1 MTITTILENAA
12 ALFWLR
18 PVLARARHHHRRPT
32 ARFQPPPRRSPPRAG
47 GRPHGGEEGLAVSDS
62 KKLCPFKKDIE
73 RSIEKRSGKVTM
85 RERFAPC
92 AKEKCMAYD
101 RHREQCRRL
110 EAQK

>member
-1 MTITTILENAA
+1 M
-12 ALFWLR
+12 
-18 PVLARARHHHRRPT
+18 
-32 ARFQPPPRRSPPRAG
+32 
-47 GRPHGGEEGLAVSDS
+47 SDS